1 LGPILT
7 PLKKDLLM
15 SKIKIYTTSWCGD
28 CRAAKRF
35 LVEKAIDYEE
45 INIEK
50 VPGAAEILKRATGGR
65 RSVPTFDIEGSFIT
79 CSPFDRTKFSEA
91 LKALRVEG

>member
-1 LGPILT
+1 MGPILT

-50 VPGAAEILKRATGGR
+50 VPGAAEI
-65 RSVPTFDIEGSFIT
+65 
-79 CSPFDRTKFSEA
+79 
-91 LKALRVEG
+91 

>member
-1 LGPILT
+1 
-7 PLKKDLLM
+7 M

-35 LVEKAIDYEE
+35 LVEAIDYEE

-50 VPGAAEILKRATGGR
+50 VAGAAEILKRPPG
-65 RSVPTFDIEGSFIT
+65 EE
-79 CSPFDRTKFSEA
+79 DRCPPSI
-91 LKALRVEG
+91 LRVPL